1 MTENEGADYLSLV
14 GMSFATPWSAA
25 HQAPPFFTS
34 GLCSKFIST
43 ESVMLS
49 NYLILCCSLLFLP
62 SIFPSI
68 RVFSSES
75 ALRIRWPKYWCKTAS
90 NPRFPNLLL
99 KEPPLHLELSVGVP
113 GMTENMTTQAFEHLL
128 PRQQLDPGSMSCLP
142 GNHSLSTARWTGFQT
157 RIHDFLS
164 CVAGAG
170 RELLEEKLIRL
181 QLQMRDL
188 LNQVSVNLLNFPQPS
203 HCVQSIL

>member
-1 MTENEGADYLSLV
+1 MLSHV
-14 GMSFATPWSAA
+14 KNFVTPWTAVG
-25 HQAPPFFTS
+25 QASLFINNS
-34 GLCSKFIST
+34 WGLHRLRSI
-43 ESVMLS
+43 ELVVPY
-49 NYLILCCSLLFLP
+49 NHLILCRILLLLP

-142 GNHSLSTARWTGFQT
+142 GNHSLSTAR
-157 RIHDFLS
+157 
-164 CVAGAG
+164 
-170 RELLEEKLIRL
+170 
-181 QLQMRDL
+181 
-188 LNQVSVNLLNFPQPS
+188 
-203 HCVQSIL
+203 